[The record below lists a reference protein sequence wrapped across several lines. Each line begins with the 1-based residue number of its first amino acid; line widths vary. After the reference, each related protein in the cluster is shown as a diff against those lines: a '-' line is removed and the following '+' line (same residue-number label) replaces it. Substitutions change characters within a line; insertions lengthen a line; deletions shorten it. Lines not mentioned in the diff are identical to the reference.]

1 MYKKEHTDGDSM
13 TWIVGMTIL
22 SAFILLGSLFIGTQ
36 RLYCSYM
43 QEKLAK
49 EVLRFHVIANSD
61 KEQDQQLK
69 LFVKDVVMDYFS
81 QNMPEYGNI
90 EETKQWTRN
99 HIDTIEEIAR
109 EALEEKGKKM
119 PVHGAVITCYFS
131 DRKIDGVV
139 FPAGNYETLR
149 LEIGQA
155 KGHNWWCVLYPK
167 FGFMD
172 AVHTEEPVTV
182 QSKFK
187 IKWYLWERY
196 KHRL

>member
-1 MYKKEHTDGDSM
+1 MYKEEHEEGCSM
-13 TWIVGMTIL
+13 RRIVVLTIL
-22 SAFILLGSLFIGTQ
+22 SALILFGSLFIGTQ
-36 RLYCSYM
+36 RLYYSHM
-43 QEKLAK
+43 QEKLSE

-61 KEQDQQLK
+61 QKKDQQLK
-69 LFVKDVVMDYFS
+69 LFVKDAVMNYLS
-81 QNMPEYGNI
+81 QNMPVDCNI
-90 EETKQWTRN
+90 KETKEWVREHVN
-99 HIDTIEEIAR
+99 TIEDVAKQ
-109 EALEEKGKKM
+109 ALEEKGTKT

-131 DRKIDGVV
+131 DRKVNGIL

-172 AVHTEEPVTV
+172 AVSTEEPVTI

-187 IKWYLWERY
+187 IKWYIWESY
-196 KHRL
+196 KKRL